1 LTTKLPVTI
10 SLLENGQRIFHGTV
24 SWLKMGMDREKKWN
38 LNNEL
43 LPYLPLRA
51 IRRDNKQLNPL

>member
-1 LTTKLPVTI
+1 
-10 SLLENGQRIFHGTV
+10 
-24 SWLKMGMDREKKWN
+24 MGMDREKKWN

-51 IRRDNKQLNPL
+51 IRRDNKKFNPL